1 MAAAGEMRKS
11 SRFYVGEVKKNLRD
25 GYGFYVYP
33 NSFFRYEGE
42 WKLGKKNGNGKLVMK
57 DGSYYEG
64 EFKDGEI
71 NGNGLRYWASTGN
84 TYSGQFCFGEL
95 HGHGVMQYGKGGQY
109 EGEFSY
115 GLRDGHGC
123 LFDKEGN
130 AYQGS
135 FHKNKKHGEGQIA
148 YSNGDVYEGDWILD
162 QRQGHG
168 VLRSADSSIY
178 EGQWRNDLFNGH
190 GTMIHSSGII
200 YEGQWINGQPAC
212 AATKIVIE
220 GGDVLEVFQDS
231 FFNVEVQLQDD
242 EGQLIAN
249 ENGRL
254 LKISAGVRFVEN
266 SVRSSSSALLRLIE
280 DMEEKPM
287 LTPFGFECVNYPLM
301 EVSSESEV
309 TYSAMPNNEQSEVTM
324 MDSSISKSEVESQ
337 IELEATEGSEAN
349 LLNRNGLSH
358 PPGAED
364 EWLTNPTNQRVE
376 AGRATF
382 RNLMLAPPLK
392 SHLLPDPLSVLEQNK
407 LSKRQPGKTHLDKTE
422 KITALQEKNGDT
434 RSYLGHQLGIDS
446 KKDTAEGRPP
456 RTGDYVIIIQEVTN
470 PPFLG
475 CTLAPAFALLR
486 VIPSKTKSN
495 RTSKK
500 ESNIVKSK

>member
-25 GYGFYVYP
+25 
-33 NSFFRYEGE
+33 
-42 WKLGKKNGNGKLVMK
+42 GNGKLVMK

-148 YSNGDVYEGDWILD
+148 YSFIECSCQSPHVAVCFFFCTP
-162 QRQGHG
+162 GHAEE
-168 VLRSADSSIY
+168 RM
-178 EGQWRNDLFNGH
+178 GQWRNDLFNGH

-349 LLNRNGLSH
+349 LLNRNG
-358 PPGAED
+358 
-364 EWLTNPTNQRVE
+364 PTQFSK
-376 AGRATF
+376 THKKKTPKHT
-382 RNLMLAPPLK
+382 LLPPLL
-392 SHLLPDPLSVLEQNK
+392 SGSFVLLLPTLALRVVAAGSSYSSPGSAPGDDYPNSGCTSRCGCITAPTQAQEAMQLPLVVATETNRDELRCSTIMALMQPRGAATKRSGGHSVQPMSVL
-407 LSKRQPGKTHLDKTE
+407 LDSVPKRDM
-422 KITALQEKNGDT
+422 
-434 RSYLGHQLGIDS
+434 
-446 KKDTAEGRPP
+446 
-456 RTGDYVIIIQEVTN
+456 
-470 PPFLG
+470 
-475 CTLAPAFALLR
+475 
-486 VIPSKTKSN
+486 
-495 RTSKK
+495 
-500 ESNIVKSK
+500 